1 MLPRLEETPRP
12 APAKRKHPNFFQK
25 KIWIAKKTSPKP
37 RKIPWFKRAG
47 SDENFRETSIIKAL
61 GRMFLPL
68 RCFSSRVALTAR
80 SPTNARQRCGQ
91 KAEMSRNCF
100 YKIEIV
106 VFSPGV
112 SDAYA
117 NSPISVIARERS
129 DEAIQTELLKAFVW
143 IASLPL
149 AIGQVHNFVDRAS
162 NRKEVQDARQQLRQ
176 VYRPC

>member
-129 DEAIQTELLKAFVW
+129 DED
-143 IASLPL
+143 SM
-149 AIGQVHNFVDRAS
+149 GGG
-162 NRKEVQDARQQLRQ
+162 
-176 VYRPC
+176 